1 MRKPPF
7 THDVFLSH
15 SAKDK
20 AVVRPLAERLRA
32 GLKVSFDEW
41 MLKPG
46 DSIPA
51 KIEEGLERS
60 RVLVLCMSA
69 NAFGSDWAQLEA
81 GTFRFRDPLNKERR
95 FIPLRLDDT
104 PIKGSLAQFLYI
116 NWRPA
121 DREHEYAKLLEA
133 CRPPISAKADGEGDK
148 IGAIR
153 IFEGHSDFVN
163 CVTFSADGRRALSG
177 SWDRKLLLWDIDS
190 GECLQVF
197 KGHTNSVKSVVLS
210 ADGRLALSGSGD
222 KPIRL
227 WNVARGECLRLFK
240 GHTSTVYSVKLSI
253 DGRRALSGAG
263 DGTMRLWDVLSG
275 KCLFIFHVAHS
286 PVFAVDLSIDER
298 YAISGSFDKMVRLW
312 DLKTGQCVKSFAGH
326 TGSVEGVNFF
336 PDSHR
341 ALSCSADKTLRI
353 WDLET
358 GRCLRVLEGHSD
370 MVHGAA
376 IGADGRYAISCSGD
390 KTLRLW
396 SLWNGRCVNVLKGH
410 TRGIY
415 GVSLSPDGKQV
426 LSSSWDQTIRLWNLS
441 EFVSAPSAPKTA
453 TPPSSSVLEQIQY
466 TNAKVLVVGD
476 TNAGKTGLTHR
487 LATGTW
493 KPSEDSTVGAW
504 STQWKL
510 KDANSKTGVER
521 EIWLWDFG
529 GQADQ
534 RLIHQLYMDRT
545 ALILL
550 LFNSDKED
558 VLPGLR
564 DWQTALRRC
573 VKAETPQILVAG
585 RIDTGFKAS
594 RGKLQA
600 FAKEQRLEYHETS
613 AKDGSGCD
621 KLYAA
626 IFSGIAWD
634 KMPVTTTERLFKRI
648 KDEILKLRDEGQVL
662 HTFKE
667 LREELWRR
675 LPDEPR
681 FTDDTLKAVI
691 SLLDGPGVVKELD
704 YGTYILLAPEWINT
718 YAQAVLRTLR
728 SDEKNLAASLC
739 VVSRK
744 AS

>member
-1 MRKPPF
+1 
-7 THDVFLSH
+7 
-15 SAKDK
+15 
-20 AVVRPLAERLRA
+20 
-32 GLKVSFDEW
+32 
-41 MLKPG
+41 
-46 DSIPA
+46 
-51 KIEEGLERS
+51 
-60 RVLVLCMSA
+60 
-69 NAFGSDWAQLEA
+69 
-81 GTFRFRDPLNKERR
+81 
-95 FIPLRLDDT
+95 
-104 PIKGSLAQFLYI
+104 
-116 NWRPA
+116 
-121 DREHEYAKLLEA
+121 
-133 CRPPISAKADGEGDK
+133 
-148 IGAIR
+148 
-153 IFEGHSDFVN
+153 
-163 CVTFSADGRRALSG
+163 
-177 SWDRKLLLWDIDS
+177 
-190 GECLQVF
+190 
-197 KGHTNSVKSVVLS
+197 
-210 ADGRLALSGSGD
+210 
-222 KPIRL
+222 
-227 WNVARGECLRLFK
+227 
-240 GHTSTVYSVKLSI
+240 
-253 DGRRALSGAG
+253 
-263 DGTMRLWDVLSG
+263 
-275 KCLFIFHVAHS
+275 
-286 PVFAVDLSIDER
+286 
-298 YAISGSFDKMVRLW
+298 
-312 DLKTGQCVKSFAGH
+312 
-326 TGSVEGVNFF
+326 
-336 PDSHR
+336 
-341 ALSCSADKTLRI
+341 
-353 WDLET
+353 
-358 GRCLRVLEGHSD
+358 